1 MKIVNVVTLQNCG
14 PYATSKHWKKTRKQI
29 HEAVRKCE
37 WPIGSGSFTIYPQS
51 GKKRGEGNGVKP
63 IRSEFVKFLKDEGWA
78 IEGPAKNALN
88 QALGDFDA
96 VLPGPEKPIV
106 VEWETGNISSS
117 HRSMNKLT
125 MLVSCGI
132 ISAGVLVVPS
142 RKLYVYL
149 TDRIGNIQELEPYF
163 GLWKSVPC
171 ASGVLEIIVIQQDA
185 ESKSVPKIPKMTAG
199 RARGQPSIKS
209 SFL

>member
-1 MKIVNVVTLQNCG
+1 LKIVNVITLQNCG
-14 PYATSKHWKKTRKQI
+14 TYAASRHWKKTRKQI
-29 HEAVRKCE
+29 HDAVKKCE
-37 WPIGSGSFTIYPQS
+37 WPIGSGSFTIHPQS
-51 GKKRGEGNGVKP
+51 GKKRGEGNGVLP
-63 IRSEFVKFLKDEGWA
+63 IRNEFVKFLKVNGWA
-78 IEGPAKNALN
+78 IEGPSKNALD

-125 MLVSCGI
+125 MLVSGGI
-132 ISAGVLVVPS
+132 ISAGVLAVPS

-149 TDRIGNIQELEPYF
+149 TDRIGNIKELEPYF

-171 ASGVLEIIVIQQDA
+171 KSGVLEIVVFEHDA
-185 ESKSVPKIPKMTAG
+185 ESTRVRKIPKTTAG
-199 RARGQPSIKS
+199 RARG
-209 SFL
+209 